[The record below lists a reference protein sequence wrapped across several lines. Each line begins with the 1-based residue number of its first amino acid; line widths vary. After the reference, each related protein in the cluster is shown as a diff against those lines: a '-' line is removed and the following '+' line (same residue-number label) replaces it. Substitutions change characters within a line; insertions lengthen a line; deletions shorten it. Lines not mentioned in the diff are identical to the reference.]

1 MIKFDAVAIS
11 LISLLGGYIAAV
23 FKTKD
28 TKISTDKDIT
38 LKTYEIL
45 ETRMKDM
52 ETKNDLLGQTIDS
65 LKVQLTA
72 MQKENF
78 AKDVEYQKE
87 LEKISRKLTST
98 EDKLDKAIELL
109 KANKIPIKKEIMP

>member
-1 MIKFDAVAIS
+1 MKIDAIVIS
-11 LISLLGGYIAAV
+11 LISLLGGYIAAA

-28 TKISTDKDIT
+28 TKITTDKDIT

-45 ETRMKDM
+45 ENRMKDM
-52 ETKNDLLGQTIDS
+52 EAKNDLLGKTIDE
-65 LKVQLTA
+65 LKVQLSA
-72 MQKENF
+72 MQKASF
-78 AKDVEYQKE
+78 DKDVANQKE
-87 LEKISRKLTST
+87 LEKITRKLTST